1 MSDYPNSNIQR
12 SRRASGRGLL
22 ITFAA
27 IVGIVAVL
35 TLIGSLGGDGGN
47 APTPQDA
54 ITPAEPSPVL
64 PTQ

>member
-1 MSDYPNSNIQR
+1 MSDYQNSNIQR
-12 SRRASGRGLL
+12 SSGASGRGLL

-27 IVGIVAVL
+27 IVGIVVLL
-35 TLIGSLGGDGGN
+35 TLIGSLGGDGGDSN
-47 APTPQDA
+47 TPQDA